1 MPAAGSTRDSKSK
14 SVDKEGEPE
23 IMEVDGDQPKEQEEE
38 DEEDEE
44 EGEYEVEALVDH
56 RQKKGAQSGK
66 YEYLVAWKGYGA
78 EHNTWEPEEHL
89 SHADDQVK
97 EYWDK
102 RPKPSLQN
110 NKKRGRQ
117 SGAAS
122 SSTPVPASQRNAKSA
137 RTTNGKRK
145 AANAEDDLD
154 DDVPEFDDTHVDSSE
169 KYQDVAN
176 WEETVQQIDTIE
188 RSRKDELTVYMT
200 MIGGERLAL
209 PTDVAYKRC
218 PQKILK
224 FYEKHLK

>member
-1 MPAAGSTRDSKSK
+1 MAAAGSARNSKSK
-14 SVDKEGEPE
+14 SVEKEGEPE
-23 IMEVDGDQPKEQEEE
+23 VMEVDGEQPKGDDVDDEEE
-38 DEEDEE
+38 EE

-97 EYWDK
+97 EYWNK
-102 RPKPSLQN
+102 RPKPSLQ
-110 NKKRGRQ
+110 KVKRPRRQ
-117 SGAAS
+117 SNAGAS
-122 SSTPVPASQRNAKSA
+122 SSTPVPASQRNHKSAKSS
-137 RTTNGKRK
+137 NGKRK
-145 AANAEDDLD
+145 AAHLDDDLD

-218 PQKILK
+218 PQKVSQ
-224 FYEKHLK
+224 